1 MYVAA
6 CPGRR
11 VGGKVDALTV
21 AGEIAPYVTAA
32 VGAYGTAVLTLAT
45 DASADATVGLGRR
58 ILQRIRGNQEDPADL
73 DRLEQAVAEA
83 AQAPEDEDFQAMLR
97 VQIKKALLADA
108 ELTADIARMVSES
121 SVSFTASGEGAVAVQ
136 HNSGVISTG
145 SNAQIQ
151 R

>member
-1 MYVAA
+1 M
-6 CPGRR
+6 
-11 VGGKVDALTV
+11 DALTV

-32 VGAYGTAVLTLAT
+32 VGAYGTAVLTLAADT
-45 DASADATVGLGRR
+45 SADATVGLGRR
-58 ILQRIRGNQEDPADL
+58 ILQRIRGNEEDPAGL
-73 DRLEQAVAEA
+73 DRLDQAVAEA

-121 SVSFTASGEGAVAVQ
+121 AVSSVSFTASGEGAVAVQ